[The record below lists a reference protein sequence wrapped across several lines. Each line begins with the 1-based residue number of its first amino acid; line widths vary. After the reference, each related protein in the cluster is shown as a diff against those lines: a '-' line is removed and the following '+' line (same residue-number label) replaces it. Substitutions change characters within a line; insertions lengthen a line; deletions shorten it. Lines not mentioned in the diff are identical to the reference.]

1 LLYNTADMSGSGK
14 IAGAVLMTAAFA
26 ALTACAGPPAAK
38 PLVDPFPLRF
48 PLVEAGRVPID
59 GHIVGQPRLRDGILY
74 YATREGRLTAL
85 VVRSL
90 TVLWRF
96 ETESPISAGPELAGD
111 LLLVRDDGG
120 ALYGLAGPDGRVA
133 LEIALGPAAAIP
145 ALPRLIDGELLL
157 ATAEGNVR
165 RLALD
170 GREIGAYR
178 LPVAEA
184 RVTAGPVAVDAGGG
198 HPAAALFGLSDG
210 RLLAVDRQGAP
221 VWEFR
226 GAGAIAPEPVA
237 SGGRV
242 YFGTD
247 ARRFYCLGAGKGR
260 KKWSR
265 RLQGSPV
272 QAALMV
278 DGRVVVAASNSVV
291 YVLSGRGGSII
302 SWEPMASRLLYEPAS
317 AGAYILAACASPGI
331 KALNM
336 RTGAKAEVHPT
347 SDLLAGALS
356 CPPYVVIFEEDPD
369 SGLQRLVLL
378 TSRPPAP
385 SSRGKK

>member
-1 LLYNTADMSGSGK
+1 MSRLGKTA
-14 IAGAVLMTAAFA
+14 AAVLISAAFA
-26 ALTACAGPPAAK
+26 ACAGPAAK

-48 PLVEAGRVPID
+48 PLVEAGRVAID
-59 GHIVGQPRLRDGILY
+59 GHLVGQPRLRNGILY

-85 VVRSL
+85 VVSAQA
-90 TVLWRF
+90 VLWQF
-96 ETESPISAGPELAGD
+96 ATEGPISAGPELALD
-111 LLLVRDDGG
+111 LALVRDDGG
-120 ALYGLAGPDGRVA
+120 VLYGLGVQSGRTAFKTDLGPDAAVPSPPHFIEGE
-133 LEIALGPAAAIP
+133 LMLAAA
-145 ALPRLIDGELLL
+145 DGE
-157 ATAEGNVR
+157 VR

-170 GREIGAYR
+170 GRETGAYR

-184 RVTAGPVAVDAGGG
+184 RVTAGPVAVEGGG
-198 HPAAALFGLSDG
+198 EHPAAALFGLSDG

-247 ARRFYCLGAGKGR
+247 ARMFYCLGAKKGH

-302 SWEPMASRLLYEPAS
+302 SWEPMASRLLYEPVPA
-317 AGAYILAACASPGI
+317 APYILAACAAPGL
-331 KALNM
+331 KAMNM
-336 RTGAKAEVHPT
+336 GTGAKAEVYPT

-356 CPPYVVIFEEDPD
+356 CPPYIVLFEEDPD

-378 TSRPPAP
+378 TPRPPVP